1 MLRSVKELRGYT
13 IRARDG
19 EIGKVH
25 AFLFDD
31 RAWIVRYLVVNTG
44 NWLAQRLVLIVPAAL
59 QEPDWTEQIF
69 PVDLDSE
76 QVKESPEIDVD
87 KPVSRQQ
94 EIDLHRHYHWSM
106 YWVVDPGIGALGVPP
121 APPVTGTDIPSNDT
135 GETEEGDPN
144 LRSTREIIGYGIA
157 AHDDDIGRVDDFIL
171 EDDGWF
177 LRYAVADTRT
187 GIAGK
192 QFLLAVSWIE
202 RIDWHEGRV
211 NVDLMRN
218 QIENSP
224 TYDPA
229 EPINRQYE
237 ERLYDYYGRP
247 CYWE

>member
-13 IRARDG
+13 IQARDG

-44 NWLAQRLVLIVPAAL
+44 NWLAQRLVLIAPAAL
-59 QEPDWTEQIF
+59 REPDWTEQIF

-76 QVKESPEIDVD
+76 QVKESPDIDVD

-106 YWVVDPGIGALGVPP
+106 YWAGEPGIGALGVPP
-121 APPVTGTDIPSNDT
+121 APPVTGTDSPSNDT

-144 LRSTREIIGYGIA
+144 LRSTREIIGYQIA
-157 AHDDDIGRVDDFIL
+157 ARDGDIGRVDDFIL

-177 LRYAVADTRT
+177 LRYTVADTRT
-187 GIAGK
+187 GLVGK

-202 RIDWHEGRV
+202 RIDWHEGRAY
-211 NVDLMRN
+211 VDLMRN

-224 TYDPA
+224 IYDPA
-229 EPINRQYE
+229 EPVNRQYE